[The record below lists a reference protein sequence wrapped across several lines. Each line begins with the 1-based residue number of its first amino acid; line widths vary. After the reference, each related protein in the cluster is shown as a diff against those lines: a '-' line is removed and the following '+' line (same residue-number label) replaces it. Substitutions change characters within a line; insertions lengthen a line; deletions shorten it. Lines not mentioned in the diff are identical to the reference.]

1 MNIIQPSII
10 FNKPVISGPSTHNF
24 KDIYS
29 IIQKAEAG
37 FVVKSEGEF
46 ISLLEK
52 LFSDRD
58 FYDKTVSSCEKV
70 MKEQEGALEF
80 VINVI
85 HENI

>member
-1 MNIIQPSII
+1 MQKKIIII
-10 FNKPVISGPSTHNF
+10 IMIIVLIGITGCSLKKGDNNTSSSTTNN
-24 KDIYS
+24 
-29 IIQKAEAG
+29 
-37 FVVKSEGEF
+37 
-46 ISLLEK
+46 LLSYNE